1 MSSKNTIGFIKLY
14 RSLINWDWYKKPATC
29 KVFLHYL
36 LMANYE
42 DVYSKKFGI
51 TIKRGQL
58 VTSVKKTAEETGLK
72 IHNVR
77 AAHDNLKKTGEI
89 TIKPTS
95 QYSIIT
101 VNNYDHFQSLT
112 SNSTNESTHNLAT
125 IEEDK
130 KVKKRK
136 KSRKRSSYDLDELMK
151 IE

>member
-1 MSSKNTIGFIKLY
+1 
-14 RSLINWDWYKKPATC
+14 
-29 KVFLHYL
+29 
-36 LMANYE
+36 MANYE
-42 DVYSKKFGI
+42 DVYSKKLGI
-51 TIKRGQL
+51 TVKRGQL

-77 AAHDNLKKTGEI
+77 LAHKHLNKTGEI

-112 SNSTNESTHNLAT
+112 SNSTSESTRISTT
-125 IEEDK
+125 IKEDK

-136 KSRKRSSYDLDELMK
+136 KSNRKSSYDLDELMK